1 MNNEPALRKSDSK
14 PRRKL
19 DERLAKRPAMLERLH
34 QIVDTLE
41 QSVVE
46 GCDAHMAEE
55 RVIEEMRKLGHETL
69 SQWAHEANEQI
80 QAQVPTTH
88 PEANKNGKKNS

>member
-14 PRRKL
+14 PRRNL

-41 QSVVE
+41 KSVGD
-46 GCDAHMAEE
+46 GCDAHKAED
-55 RVIEEMRKLGHETL
+55 RVIEEIRKLGQETL
-69 SQWAHEANEQI
+69 SQWAHEANAQI
-80 QAQVPTTH
+80 QAQVPTLQPDAT
-88 PEANKNGKKNS
+88 KNGKKNS

>member
-14 PRRKL
+14 PRRNL
-19 DERLAKRPAMLERLH
+19 EDRLAKRPAMLERLH

-41 QSVVE
+41 ASVGE
-46 GCDAHMAEE
+46 GCDAHMAED
-55 RVIEEMRKLGHETL
+55 RVVEEIRKLGQETL
-69 SQWAHEANEQI
+69 SQWAQEANEHT

-88 PEANKNGKKNS
+88 PQATKNGKKNS